1 MVAVPRQ
8 HTHAG
13 ITYPAGTLVDLP
25 EADVQWLVNAHKT
38 TLEALVATLEPS
50 IPQAAEID
58 VAEPASVKRN
68 RFFGDDGE

>member
-13 ITYPAGTLVDLP
+13 VTYPAGTLVDLP

-38 TLEALVATLEPS
+38 SLEALLAASAPPVVPVAPEPEKFA
-50 IPQAAEID
+50 P
-58 VAEPASVKRN
+58 KRS
-68 RFFGDDGE
+68 RFFADEAE